1 MSDTL
6 RSTSYAH
13 VIDLICEGPIKGF
26 TTATGTAGA
35 PGSIYLDET
44 VLATSAFSYN
54 FEGVLWKQSYGHR
67 DYSTLWQPSFSGFAE
82 TETINSVGVELKEN
96 VPIVRSIT
104 NTAVDAVKI
113 VITVPALSR
122 TDRDTGDIE
131 GTSVSVRIQVQPS
144 GGSWMPTTGD
154 VIITG
159 KSSSQYQRQTVINL
173 KDFGLGPWSIR
184 LIRMTDDSTSQYLQN
199 KTYWANYTE
208 IVDEKLFYPHSA
220 MVAMSFDA
228 EKFSS
233 IPSRAYDIKGM
244 KVLVPQSYDGETRT
258 FYSTTWNGTF
268 QAEKQW
274 TDDPAWCFND
284 LLTNRRYGLGR
295 YVGAGV
301 DKWSLWQISRYC
313 SERVPDGFGGTE
325 PRFSCNIYLANRSEA
340 YRVVQDMASIF
351 NGMVFWASGSI
362 TAIQDAPADPVALY
376 TPANVIDGTFTY
388 AGSSA
393 KARHTAALVTWN
405 DPADLCRQKV
415 EYVEDT
421 EGVKRYGLIVTE
433 LAAIGCTS
441 RGQAHRVGKW
451 LLFSER
457 LQTETVTFKAGLDT
471 LYCRPG
477 QVIKIADPAR
487 AGVRL
492 GGRVIS
498 ATTTTV
504 TVDAPVTLQA
514 GQSYTLAVMRSDLSV
529 MEATVTGSA
538 GTYTTLAL
546 GAALA
551 EAPAPGAMWVL
562 TSAAVDA
569 QLFRVLSVTE
579 SEPGMYEVTAIEHNP
594 SKYASIEQGL
604 ALQTRT
610 ISVLNAK
617 PGAPTNLAVAEAL
630 YAKGAVLATRLDV
643 SWTLPDGANGAVV
656 SWRRADGSASPEV
669 TVYEAGIEID
679 SAQEG
684 QVYDLT
690 VYAINPLGARSA
702 TAATLRH
709 TVLGK
714 LAKPS
719 GVAGFVAART
729 GDQLAFT
736 WRPISDLDAEMYEIR
751 LGATWD
757 TAVVVGSAPHPTNA
771 LTIRSPRGGTYLL
784 KARDTSGGYS
794 DTPAVVVAPDV
805 LGINVVVSQDEGAA
819 SFPGAR
825 ANTVMFAISGSP
837 SWDTWATWGSGTT
850 WDSSVMKQGITLT
863 SGAPSGTYTSQPLDI
878 GLVAYSLVALDTKI
892 ETLGAMY
899 LPWSAYTAPWS
910 TYTTPWQ
917 SADGA
922 TSAAFEVRTSLDGV
936 SWTDWS
942 TFLPGAFQFRFI
954 QIRVTLAATDPG
966 VRPFL
971 TKLVINV
978 DVPDRQISLADVA
991 VPSTG
996 KTITFTPAFVG
1007 LQTVQ
1012 VTLQSAAPGDNATVT
1027 AKSPGAITVQIYNAA
1042 GAPVAGVL
1050 DIDVFGYGER
1060 Y

>member
-6 RSTSYAH
+6 RSKAFAH
-13 VIDLICEGPIKGF
+13 VIDLICEGPIYGLA
-26 TTATGTAGA
+26 TAALPAGVGA
-35 PGSIYLDET
+35 SIYLDET
-44 VLATSAFSYN
+44 PLASSPTSYN
-54 FEGVLWKQSYGHR
+54 FDGVQFKDSIGQR

-82 TETINSVGVELKEN
+82 TESITNVGVELKEN
-96 VPIVRSIT
+96 VPITRTIT

-113 VITVPALSR
+113 LVTCPALSR
-122 TDRDTGDIE
+122 TDRDTGNLE
-131 GTSVSVRIQVQPS
+131 GTTVSVRVQVQPAGGGWQNAGDIVIS
-144 GGSWMPTTGD
+144 GT
-154 VIITG
+154 
-159 KSSSQYQRQTVINL
+159 SSSQYQRQFTIYPPSY
-173 KDFGLGPWSIR
+173 GAGPWSIR
-184 LIRMTDDSTSQYLQN
+184 LIRMTNDSSSQYLQN
-199 KTYWANYTE
+199 KTYWGAFTE

-220 MVAMSFDA
+220 MIAMTFDS

-233 IPSRAYDIKGM
+233 IPSRAYDVKGL
-244 KVLVPQSYDGETRT
+244 KVLLPQGYDGEARV
-258 FYSTTWNGTF
+258 FYGSSWNGTF
-268 QAEKQW
+268 QAERAW
-274 TDDPAWCFND
+274 TDNPAWCFYD

-295 YVGAGV
+295 YVGSGV
-301 DKWSLWQISRYC
+301 DKWALWQIAKYC
-313 SERVPDGFGGTE
+313 DERVPNGFGGTE
-325 PRFSCNIYLANRSEA
+325 PRFSCNLYLGSRAEA
-340 YRVVQDMASIF
+340 YKVVQDMASIF

-376 TPANVIDGTFTY
+376 TPANVVDGTFTY

-457 LQTETVTFKAGLDT
+457 LQTETVTFRAGLDT
-471 LYCRPG
+471 LMCRPG

-492 GGRVIS
+492 GGRVMS
-498 ATTTTV
+498 ATTTAV
-504 TVDAPVTLQA
+504 TLDAPVTLVA
-514 GQSYTLAVMRSDLSV
+514 GQTYTLSVMRSDLTV
-529 MEATVTGSA
+529 MDAPVTGTA

-546 GAALA
+546 GTALA

-579 SEPGMYEVTAIEHNP
+579 TEPGLFDVTALEHDP
-594 SKYASIEQGL
+594 SKYAAIEQGV
-604 ALQTRT
+604 ALQTRN
-610 ISVLNAK
+610 ISVLKAK
-617 PGAPTNLAVAEAL
+617 PSAPTNLAVLESL
-630 YAKGAVLATRLDV
+630 YAKGAVLATKLAI
-643 SWTLPDGANGAVV
+643 SWTMPDGANAAAV
-656 SWRRADGSASPEV
+656 SWRRAGGMASPEV
-669 TVYEAGIEID
+669 TVYEAGIEIPD
-679 SAQEG
+679 VQEG
-684 QVYDLT
+684 DVYDLT

-702 TAATLRH
+702 TPATLSH

-719 GVAGFVAART
+719 GVSGFVVART

-736 WRPISDLDAEMYEIR
+736 WRPITDLDAELYEIR

-757 TAVVVGSAPHPTNA
+757 TAVIVGSAPHPTNA
-771 LTIRSPRGGTYLL
+771 LTITSPRGGTYLL

-794 DTPAVVVAPDV
+794 DTPAVIVAPDV

-819 SFPGAR
+819 SFPGTR
-825 ANTVMFAISGSP
+825 NSTVMFAIEGSP
-837 SWDTWATWGSGTT
+837 SWDTWATWDSTTT
-850 WDSSVMKQGITLT
+850 WGSSVAKQGLTLT
-863 SGAPSGTYTSQPLDI
+863 PGATSGSYVSQPLDI
-878 GLVAYSLVALDTKI
+878 GIVAYSLVALDTQI

-910 TYTTPWQ
+910 TYTAPWQ
-917 SADGA
+917 SAGGS
-922 TSAAFEVRTSLDGV
+922 TSASFEVRTSTDGAV
-936 SWTDWS
+936 WTDWA
-942 TFLPGAFQFRFI
+942 TFLPGAFQFRLI
-954 QIRVTLAATDPG
+954 QIRVTLGTTDPA
-966 VRPFL
+966 VRPFM

-996 KTITFTPAFVG
+996 KTVTFTPAFVG
-1007 LQTVQ
+1007 IQTVQ

-1027 AKSPGAITVQIYNAA
+1027 AKSPGAITVQVYNAA